1 MENQTKSIFLDLYCM
16 VIADGNVA
24 SEEMETLYRIGK
36 KEYQISEK
44 EINEAVLVSGTSF
57 YIPDTLDGK
66 VTFLYHL
73 AEIAWADGKIENSE
87 KHLLKKY
94 ALRFGFYENNV
105 DDLIEYLLQ
114 QVKDKVSIN
123 EVLINIK

>member
-24 SEEMETLYRIGK
+24 SEEMEILYRIGRE
-36 KEYQISEK
+36 EYHISET

-66 VTFLYHL
+66 VTLLYHL
-73 AEIAWADGKIENSE
+73 AEVAWADGKIEDSE
-87 KHLLKKY
+87 TRLLKKY
-94 ALRFGFYENNV
+94 ALRFGFYEENV

-114 QVKDKVSIN
+114 QVKEKVPIN
-123 EVLINIK
+123 EVLAKIK